1 MKKGFRILKF
11 KKDKPIFEVKDVSKS
26 FDGRPILKKLSL
38 NVFPGECVGILGPN
52 GCGKTTL
59 FSMCI
64 GEQNPEGGKIYL
76 SNKPIDQIPIH
87 LRSKEGL
94 GYLPQQRSVFNLS
107 TYDNIFG
114 ICQLYFKD
122 VQKQKAVTEKL
133 LDEFNLQHL
142 RNLHSTVLSG
152 GEVRRLMMAR
162 ILINKPSVILLDEP
176 MAALDPIVV
185 QEIQKYIL
193 KIQSYGCSILVTDHQ
208 VRNLFDIVDRAYVLG
223 EQSIIAKGTPSEI
236 LKSSKAI
243 ELYFGSSYKSTN

>member
-11 KKDKPIFEVKDVSKS
+11 KKDRPIFEVKDISKS

-38 NVFPGECVGILGPN
+38 KVFPGECVGVLGPN

-64 GEQNPEGGKIYL
+64 GEQNPESGKIYL
-76 SNKPIDQIPIH
+76 SNKAIDQIPIH

-122 VQKQKAVTEKL
+122 REKQKAITEKL

-142 RNLHSTVLSG
+142 RSLNASVLSG
-152 GEVRRLMMAR
+152 GEVRRVMLARLM
-162 ILINKPSVILLDEP
+162 INKPKIVLLDEP
-176 MAALDPIVV
+176 LAALDPQII
-185 QEIQKYIL
+185 QDIQKYIL
-193 KIQSYGCSILVTDHQ
+193 KIQSSGTAVLITDHN
-208 VRNLFDIVDRAYVLG
+208 VRNLFDITDRSYVISEG
-223 EQSIIAKGTPSEI
+223 NAIAEGTSREL

-243 ELYFGSSYKSTN
+243 EHYFGSQFS

>member
-11 KKDKPIFEVKDVSKS
+11 KKDKPIFEVKDISKS

-38 NVFPGECVGILGPN
+38 KVFPGECVGVLGPN

-64 GEQNPEGGKIYL
+64 GEQSPEGGKIYL
-76 SNKPIDQIPIH
+76 SNKAIDQIPIH

-122 VQKQKAVTEKL
+122 REKQKAVTEKL

-142 RNLHSTVLSG
+142 RSLNASVLSG
-152 GEVRRLMMAR
+152 GEVRRVMLARLM
-162 ILINKPSVILLDEP
+162 INKPKIVLLDEP
-176 MAALDPIVV
+176 LAALDPQII
-185 QEIQKYIL
+185 QDIQKYIL
-193 KIQSYGCSILVTDHQ
+193 KIQSSGTAILITDHN
-208 VRNLFDIVDRAYVLG
+208 VRNLFDITDRSYVISEG
-223 EQSIIAKGTPSEI
+223 NVIAEGTSREL

-243 ELYFGSSYKSTN
+243 EHYFGSQFS